1 MTHNI
6 CSALHIG
13 LNIVQRMQALLLV
26 LHTLS
31 LHYTIEAERWILL
44 LVSHSH
50 NPKQSERTQDKGSNR
65 KSFDFSSIRTFL
77 RSNLYPVSFQIVWGS
92 GYGWPII
99 KPISLLLLYNANK
112 VCAGVIES
120 VPFVQYWVQYVGQS
134 RYSESFSWWAFF
146 N

>member
-1 MTHNI
+1 MRMTHNI

-50 NPKQSERTQDKGSNR
+50 NPKQFERVQDKGSNGER
-65 KSFDFSSIRTFL
+65 FDFSSIRTFL
-77 RSNLYPVSFQIVWGS
+77 RSNLYPDPPQI
-92 GYGWPII
+92 
-99 KPISLLLLYNANK
+99 IS
-112 VCAGVIES
+112 
-120 VPFVQYWVQYVGQS
+120 
-134 RYSESFSWWAFF
+134 AFGILKQL
-146 N
+146 NLDYRR